1 LRPGWRR
8 TVPMKV
14 IDLRSDTVTK
24 PTEEMRAAM
33 ASADVGDDVYGED
46 PTINLLEKES
56 AERTGHEEALFVTS
70 GTQGNAVAILTH
82 CARGDGAILG
92 SDSHIYIYEGGG
104 LSALGG
110 ILPLIADDGEGV
122 VSPDDVNSWCRPAN
136 VHFAPARLLCVENTH
151 NRAGGVAVSPGSYR
165 ATVDAARSK
174 GLKVHLDGARIF
186 NASTAWDVDVKE
198 YTGIVDSVQF
208 CLSKG
213 LGAPVGS
220 MLCGSSEFIS
230 EARHWRKRLGGGLR
244 QAGVLAAAGLI
255 ALNKMTGR
263 LAEDHRNAAELSS
276 ALISGGLAVEKV
288 SKPTNMVYVQIGPEG
303 PDAAELGRRCAARG
317 VLFGAVSERRFRLV
331 THFGVTAEDVG
342 VSAKVILE
350 EMKAS

>member
-1 LRPGWRR
+1 
-8 TVPMKV
+8 MKV
-14 IDLRSDTVTK
+14 LDLRSDTVTK

-33 ASADVGDDVYGED
+33 ASAEVGDDVYGED

-56 AERTGHEEALFVTS
+56 AAMTGHEAGLFVTS

-82 CARGDGAILG
+82 CGRGDGAILG

-110 ILPLIADDGEGV
+110 ILPLVADDSGGIVSPEGV
-122 VSPDDVNSWCRPAN
+122 HSWCRPAN
-136 VHFAPARLLCVENTH
+136 VHFAPARLFCVENTH
-151 NRAGGVAVSPGSYR
+151 NRAGGVAVSPDSYC
-165 ATVDAARSK
+165 ASVDAARSR

-186 NASTAWDVDVKE
+186 NASTAWGVDVRD
-198 YTGIVDSVQF
+198 YTGVVDSVQF

-220 MLCGSSEFIS
+220 MLCGSAEFIS
-230 EARHWRKRLGGGLR
+230 QARHWRKRLGGGLR

-255 ALNKMTGR
+255 ALRKMTLR
-263 LAEDHRNAAELSS
+263 LEEDHRNAADLSS
-276 ALISGGLAVEKV
+276 ALVSGGLSVEKV
-288 SKPTNMVYVQIGPEG
+288 SKPTNMVYVQIGQEG
-303 PDAAELGRRCAARG
+303 PDTEELARRCAARG

-331 THFGVTAEDVG
+331 THFGVTAEDVLLA
-342 VSAKVILE
+342 SRVILE
-350 EMKAS
+350 EMKVS